1 MKILVLHRVPY
12 FKIEYHRGISHD
24 EHEVTYLGTE
34 QALAGLPPGLR
45 CERVS
50 RPGTRPVFEEAR
62 EWLAD
67 RPRDF
72 DRIISV
78 SEYEL
83 LDCALLREHLGVP
96 GAMPAQVVLARDK
109 VLMKRA
115 VADAG
120 LRVPRFLPLARF
132 LALDGPAPWRGRTVL
147 KPARGASSEDVLVFD
162 TPASAAAAV
171 REGRTGIARLDAGEG
186 REDHQV
192 EEFVSGPIQHF
203 DGLVQGGEVLVLSA
217 GEYVNTCLQY
227 AQGHP
232 LGSFQIGCSDETRTW
247 VSRVLAAVRIED
259 GSFHLEAIVHEG
271 ELVFLE
277 VGNRVGG
284 ADVVATVEL
293 ATGVHL
299 PSYELR
305 VLLGEPVA
313 GMLPRPPADRRRY
326 GWFVYPGH
334 HLAGQEYGGLD
345 GAALFRDTP
354 PVVAWN
360 ELPRGTPLPDHIT
373 YQTGETVLTGI
384 VAGDTSQAG
393 RDWLTGL
400 FDSLSVRTRPAAPST
415 SGAAPSASG
424 QALISGPGVRRRH
437 ASSSAAATA
446 TRLPSTNGPR

>member
-12 FKIEYHRGISHD
+12 FKIEYHRGFSHD
-24 EHEVTYLGTE
+24 LHEVTYFGTD
-34 QALAGLPPGLR
+34 QALETLPPGLR

-62 EWLAD
+62 EWLAH

-83 LDCALLREHLGVP
+83 LDCARLREHLGVP
-96 GAMPAQVVLARDK
+96 GALPAQVVLARDK
-109 VLMKRA
+109 VLMKQA
-115 VADAG
+115 VEDAG
-120 LRVPRFLPLARF
+120 LRVPRFLPLPRF
-132 LALDGPAPWRGRTVL
+132 LAPDGPAHWRGRTVL
-147 KPARGASSEDVLVFD
+147 KPHRGASSEDVLVFD
-162 TPASAAAAV
+162 TPARAAAAV
-171 REGRTGIARLDAGEG
+171 REGRTGIARLDAGNEW
-186 REDHQV
+186 EDYQV
-192 EEFVSGPIQHF
+192 EEFVSGPIRHF

-227 AQGHP
+227 AQGRP
-232 LGSFQIGCSDETRTW
+232 LGSFQIEFSDDTRAW

-305 VLLGEPVA
+305 ALLGEPVA
-313 GMLPRPPADRRRY
+313 ETLPEPPAGRRRY

-334 HLAGQEYGGLD
+334 HLAGQEYRGLD
-345 GAALFRDTP
+345 GAATFRGSP
-354 PVVAWN
+354 SAVAWN
-360 ELPRGTPLPDHIT
+360 ELPSGAPLPGHIT

-384 VAGDTSQAG
+384 VTGDTPQAV
-393 RDWLTGL
+393 RDWITGL
-400 FDSLSVRTRPAAPST
+400 FDSLSVRTRPAAP
-415 SGAAPSASG
+415 AASDRVLVP
-424 QALISGPGVRRRH
+424 GPGAGERPGL
-437 ASSSAAATA
+437 SPAAATA
-446 TRLPSTNGPR
+446 APRSPMNGPRP

>member
-1 MKILVLHRVPY
+1 MKILILHRVPY

-24 EHEVTYLGTE
+24 QHEVTYFGTD
-34 QALAGLPPGLR
+34 QALATLPPGLR

-50 RPGTRPVFEEAR
+50 RPGTRPAFEEAR
-62 EWLAD
+62 EWLVH

-96 GAMPAQVVLARDK
+96 GARPAQVVLARDK
-109 VLMKRA
+109 VLMKQA
-115 VADAG
+115 VEDAG
-120 LRVPRFLPLARF
+120 LRVPRFLPLPRF

-147 KPARGASSEDVLVFD
+147 KPHRGASSEDVLVFD
-162 TPASAAAAV
+162 TPALAAAAV
-171 REGRTGIARLDAGEG
+171 REGRTGIARLDVGND
-186 REDHQV
+186 REDYQV
-192 EEFVSGPIQHF
+192 EEFVSGPIRHF

-217 GEYVNTCLQY
+217 GEYINTCLQY

-232 LGSFQIGCSDETRTW
+232 LGSFQIGFSDETRGW
-247 VSRVLAAVRIED
+247 VARVLAAVRIED

-305 VLLGEPVA
+305 ALLGEPVA
-313 GMLPRPPADRRRY
+313 GMLPEPPAGRRRY

-334 HLAGQEYGGLD
+334 HLAGQEYRGLD
-345 GAALFRDTP
+345 GAAMFRDTP
-354 PVVAWN
+354 SALAWN
-360 ELPRGTPLPDHIT
+360 ELPSGAPLPDHIT
-373 YQTGETVLTGI
+373 CQTGATVLTGI
-384 VAGDTSQAG
+384 VAGDTPEVC
-393 RDWLTGL
+393 RDWIIDL
-400 FDSLSVRTRPAAPST
+400 FDSLSVRTRPAAPT
-415 SGAAPSASG
+415 PSDQVLVPG
-424 QALISGPGVRRRH
+424 RGVRKRH
-437 ASSSAAATA
+437 VPSSAAATA
-446 TRLPSTNGPR
+446 TRLTSTNGPRS